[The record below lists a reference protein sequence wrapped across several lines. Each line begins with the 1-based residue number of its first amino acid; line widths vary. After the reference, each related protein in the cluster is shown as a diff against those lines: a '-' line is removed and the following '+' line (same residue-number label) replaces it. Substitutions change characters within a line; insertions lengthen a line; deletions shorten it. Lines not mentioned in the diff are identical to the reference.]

1 MSFSSFSG
9 YKFALVTAAG
19 LIGFLAFLGV
29 VRCLRSGGVI
39 TTAGR
44 SSNNGENGNSG
55 GNNNSGSGS
64 RGIQSAG
71 LALSG
76 SLLSEDRTPLNAGS
90 PYSVPVSI
98 FKRFASSA
106 QVFLMELHA
115 LSPDCEYHNELCRG
129 WLVSWFDMLEIKW
142 RSTIKIFLNGLNW
155 FL

>member
-29 VRCLRSGGVI
+29 VRCLRSGVI
-39 TTAGR
+39 TTATGR

-98 FKRFASSA
+98 SRD
-106 QVFLMELHA
+106 
-115 LSPDCEYHNELCRG
+115 SPEVLKCFNGTDGEFHNELLVIWLADLLLRCKKSNRG
-129 WLVSWFDMLEIKW
+129 ASI
-142 RSTIKIFLNGLNW
+142 SQ
-155 FL
+155 